1 MARKQDEEPRASEPN
16 ERGKSA
22 QPPNAAEALP
32 PQAPQRKPGKRS
44 RKAVKGARKD
54 PHGQKEEV
62 LASEAAAK
70 KPAQPEKPAETR
82 TAGPIKPGLRKRVRL
97 AEALRREGLDERA
110 VAESY
115 VIVVE
120 KLRNGNAAA
129 AAAQKALVDV
139 LKECSRILEPPRATG
154 AGAGDMPAVVNLYH
168 NVPRPVRDLRR
179 EHGEAEPV

>member
-1 MARKQDEEPRASEPN
+1 MARKQDEEPRVSEPN

-32 PQAPQRKPGKRS
+32 PQVPQRKRGKGS
-44 RKAVKGARKD
+44 REAVRGARKS
-54 PHGQKEEV
+54 PASQKEGV

-70 KPAQPEKPAETR
+70 KSAQPAKPAETR
-82 TAGPIKPGLRKRVRL
+82 TAGPIRPGLRKRVRL

-120 KLRNGNAAA
+120 KLRSGNAAA
-129 AAAQKALVDV
+129 ASAQKALVDV

-179 EHGEAEPV
+179 ERGDAEPL

>member
-32 PQAPQRKPGKRS
+32 PQAPQRKRGKRS
-44 RKAVKGARKD
+44 RKSVREPQEEEPCAPPNKAAEL
-54 PHGQKEEV
+54 GQ
-62 LASEAAAK
+62 A
-70 KPAQPEKPAETR
+70 PAMRLTP
-82 TAGPIKPGLRKRVRL
+82 RKRVRI
-97 AEALRREGLDERA
+97 AEALRLEGLDERKLA
-110 VAESY
+110 KNY
-115 VIVVE
+115 VVVIE
-120 KLRNGNAAA
+120 KLGKGNGDA
-129 AAAQKALVDV
+129 KSGDKLLVDV

-179 EHGEAEPV
+179 ERGDAEPL

>member
-1 MARKQDEEPRASEPN
+1 MARKKDDALRASEPN

-32 PQAPQRKPGKRS
+32 PQAPQRKRRKGS
-44 RKAVKGARKD
+44 RKAVRGARKS
-54 PHGQKEEV
+54 PPSQKEGV
-62 LASEAAAK
+62 LASEATAK
-70 KPAQPEKPAETR
+70 NSAQPAKPADAR
-82 TAGPIKPGLRKRVRL
+82 NARPIRPGLRKRVRL
-97 AEALRREGLDERA
+97 AEALRCEGLDERA

-129 AAAQKALVDV
+129 ASAQKALVDV

-179 EHGEAEPV
+179 EREDAEPV